1 MCHLHIS
8 HNVGHLPPKILHNL
22 CFSFPVGIAAVP
34 REIET
39 MLIQNF
45 GGQIMCI
52 MGDVQVAYTFSLPHY
67 NLFNSPSKKIYCIVN
82 MAAQP
87 ERWKGRRKYLSTKC
101 TVNSR

>member
-39 MLIQNF
+39 MAHS
-45 GGQIMCI
+45 GT
-52 MGDVQVAYTFSLPHY
+52 VAPAPSRLWVR
-67 NLFNSPSKKIYCIVN
+67 LFP
-82 MAAQP
+82 
-87 ERWKGRRKYLSTKC
+87 
-101 TVNSR
+101 

>member
-22 CFSFPVGIAAVP
+22 CFSFAVGIAAVP

-52 MGDVQVAYTFSLPHY
+52 MGDAHVAYTVS
-67 NLFNSPSKKIYCIVN
+67 
-82 MAAQP
+82 
-87 ERWKGRRKYLSTKC
+87 
-101 TVNSR
+101 